1 MKIWHKYLILLHPR
15 NFLTKYKLRQNTVK
29 YRKTCLT
36 KSPKHGIITIKKG
49 GRTVPAYKY
58 KTEEEHAL
66 HLQWRRDY
74 YRRNREKI
82 RARDNESAR
91 RKRAEDPE
99 RFKQY
104 QATFRAKKRE
114 EKPLVNFDDNP
125 DRELILEAIRK
136 ETSAG

>member
-1 MKIWHKYLILLHPR
+1 M
-15 NFLTKYKLRQNTVK
+15 
-29 YRKTCLT
+29 
-36 KSPKHGIITIKKG
+36 
-49 GRTVPAYKY
+49 PAYKY

-91 RKRAEDPE
+91 RKRAEDHE